1 LDTLNLGGD
10 SDVGDDYGRVEAKV
24 LMRTAYL
31 TWEKDIK
38 KDEAEGILANLKRHA
53 LLVLGVVSFTDML
66 VAR

>member
-1 LDTLNLGGD
+1 
-10 SDVGDDYGRVEAKV
+10 VGDDYGRVEAKV